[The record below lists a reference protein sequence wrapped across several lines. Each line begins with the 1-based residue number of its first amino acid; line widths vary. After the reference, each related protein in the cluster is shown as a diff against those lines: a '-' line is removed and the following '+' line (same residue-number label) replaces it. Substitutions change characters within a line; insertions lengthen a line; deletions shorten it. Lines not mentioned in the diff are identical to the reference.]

1 MANADS
7 MKINSNFFE
16 WKQPK
21 DTLFISV
28 LEIPFV
34 EDEKAITNMITE
46 LISKNIMFSIKLS
59 SDSQFLIVYDFSKTN
74 KKSTDIHN
82 LVHHLSSNYSL
93 KLLNNP
99 NDFFTPP
106 IKKIVQ
112 KDSTL
117 EILFEDGTKK
127 YFLTYILS
135 SVNKKA
141 TQAKKAFT
149 KLTKSL
155 IQTDV
160 FSIIITQFP
169 NTKSG
174 DTNYPKWGIFF
185 ISEDY
190 NLLDIKRKNQ
200 VFCRFVK
207 ANSTKIDSKLSLL
220 LKKSISRHLTNFR
233 FLVPWIKHEGA
244 FSDVIKLNDLLRK
257 KQPKDHNYIIEK
269 KLEEPLSPNIPPSLL
284 SKTVHLNKPFPSVKA
299 EVVPDSNFVNV
310 QVGHNIIEVQKS
322 ENSQDLCTNI
332 DDVIIPSTQPLNKG
346 LDNEF
351 IKHRVNSVLKSFDF
365 KETIIFEENNDLV
378 LRKGSFYIFVRIFK
392 GILNQTQAYEI
403 LDELSSIA
411 GLRNKFICITIADVL
426 ENGAFKI
433 LNEYNVLFLSYNDL
447 LNEVTLKSKICECLE
462 SAFTFV
468 HSH

>member
-1 MANADS
+1 MANADA
-7 MKINSNFFE
+7 MKTNSNIIE

-34 EDEKAITNMITE
+34 ENERVITNMITE
-46 LISKNIMFSIKLS
+46 LISKNILFSIKLS
-59 SDSQFLIVYDFSKTN
+59 SDSQFLIIYDFSTNN

-82 LVHHLSSNYSL
+82 LVHRLSSNYSL
-93 KLLNNP
+93 KLLNNT
-99 NDFFTPP
+99 NNFFTPS

-112 KDSTL
+112 KDYAL

-141 TQAKKAFT
+141 AQTQKALT

-160 FSIIITQFP
+160 FSVIVTQFP

-174 DTNYPKWGIFF
+174 DNNSLRWSIFF

-190 NLLDIKRKNQ
+190 NLLEIKRKNQ
-200 VFCRFVK
+200 VFCRFIK

-220 LKKSISRHLTNFR
+220 SKKSVSRHLTNFR

-244 FSDVIKLNDLLRK
+244 LSDVIKINDLLQK
-257 KQPKDHNYIIEK
+257 KPPKDHNYKIK
-269 KLEEPLSPNIPPSLL
+269 KKPKEPLSPNIPQHLL
-284 SKTVHLNKPFPSVKA
+284 SKTVHQNKPFPSLKA
-299 EVVPDSNFVNV
+299 DVVPDNDFVNV
-310 QVGHNIIEVQKS
+310 RVEQNVIEIQNN
-322 ENSQDLCTNI
+322 ENSQNLCTNI
-332 DDVIIPSTQPLNKG
+332 DDVIIPSTQPLNNG

-351 IKHRVNSVLKSFDF
+351 IKHRVSNILKDFDF

-411 GLRNKFICITIADVL
+411 GLRNKFLCITIADVL

-447 LNEVTLKSKICECLE
+447 LSEVTLKSKICECLE